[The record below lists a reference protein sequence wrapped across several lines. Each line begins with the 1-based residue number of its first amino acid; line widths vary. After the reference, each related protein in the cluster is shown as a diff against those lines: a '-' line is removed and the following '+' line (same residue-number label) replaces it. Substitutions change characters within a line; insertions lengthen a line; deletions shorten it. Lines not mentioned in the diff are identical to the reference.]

1 MQNEKGKICNFY
13 FRLCILTEKGF
24 SLLELLVVLLLLGLS
39 SLVVLPA
46 IDKGLREREVK
57 QSALQLAAVARN
69 LRSRAVYDNTLQ
81 RLIFNPLENSYQ
93 AAAGNKVVLS
103 SDAKITGIE
112 GAEPLGD
119 GLMQFLFFPNG
130 SLLGGEVGIS
140 SREGTSRYLIRLEPL
155 TGRVVVVKGNRE

>member
-39 SLVVLPA
+39 SLIVLPA

-103 SDAKITGIE
+103 SDAKITGIK

-119 GLMQFLFFPNG
+119 GLMQFLFFSNG